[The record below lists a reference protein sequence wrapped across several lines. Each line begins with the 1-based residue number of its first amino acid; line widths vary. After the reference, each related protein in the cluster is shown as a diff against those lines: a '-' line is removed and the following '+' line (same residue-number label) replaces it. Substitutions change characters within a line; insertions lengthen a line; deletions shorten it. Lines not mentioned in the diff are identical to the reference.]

1 MILNRSLYLIGVILV
16 VLGPLVGCSN
26 TAEVGSDEI
35 ENYSA
40 KQIFDR
46 AEFEMAR
53 SKPMDA
59 IAFFSD
65 VERLYPY
72 SEWAKRSVIMQAFA
86 NHKAKQYE
94 EARDAAERYIE
105 YYPSDEDSAYA
116 QYIIALSYYDQIEDV
131 GRDQQVTAKA
141 LEAFKTLM
149 VNYPNS
155 EYVKAAELKFD
166 LAFDHLAGKEM
177 EVGRY
182 YLKRQQFPAAINRF
196 RIVVEEYQTASYT
209 AVALH
214 RLVEAYL
221 SMGLVEEAQSAGA
234 ILGYNYQAT
243 AWYQRTYSLLKNE
256 NLSPAAK
263 GTGWL
268 RKIHRQVLKGRWL

>member
-1 MILNRSLYLIGVILV
+1 MILNRLIYLIGVILV
-16 VLGPLVGCSN
+16 ILGPLVGCSN

-86 NHKAKQYE
+86 HHKAKQYE

-116 QYIIALSYYDQIEDV
+116 QYIIALSYYDQIEDI

-141 LEAFKTLM
+141 LEAFKTLI

-196 RIVVEEYQTASYT
+196 RIVVEEYQTSSYT
-209 AVALH
+209 AEALH

-234 ILGYNYQAT
+234 ILGHNYQAT
-243 AWYQRTYSLLKNE
+243 AWYQRTYSLLSNE
-256 NLSPAAK
+256 NLSPVAK

>member
-1 MILNRSLYLIGVILV
+1 MILNRSIYLIGVILV
-16 VLGPLVGCSN
+16 IRGPLVGCSN

-155 EYVKAAELKFD
+155 EYVKAAELKYD

-196 RIVVEEYQTASYT
+196 RIVVEEYQTSSYT
-209 AVALH
+209 AEALH

-234 ILGYNYQAT
+234 ILGYNYQAV
-243 AWYQRTYSLLKNE
+243 A
-256 NLSPAAK
+256 
-263 GTGWL
+263 
-268 RKIHRQVLKGRWL
+268 

>member
-1 MILNRSLYLIGVILV
+1 
-16 VLGPLVGCSN
+16 
-26 TAEVGSDEI
+26 
-35 ENYSA
+35 
-40 KQIFDR
+40 
-46 AEFEMAR
+46 
-53 SKPMDA
+53 
-59 IAFFSD
+59 
-65 VERLYPY
+65 
-72 SEWAKRSVIMQAFA
+72 MQAFA

-141 LEAFKTLM
+141 LEAFKTLI

-196 RIVVEEYQTASYT
+196 RIVVEEYQTSSYT
-209 AVALH
+209 AEALH

-256 NLSPAAK
+256 NLSPSSKRYRMASK
-263 GTGWL
+263 NS
-268 RKIHRQVLKGRWL
+268 

>member
-1 MILNRSLYLIGVILV
+1 MILNRSIYLIGVILV

-94 EARDAAERYIE
+94 QARDAAERYIE

-196 RIVVEEYQTASYT
+196 RIVVEEYQTSSYT
-209 AVALH
+209 AEALH

-263 GTGWL
+263 GKGWL

>member
-1 MILNRSLYLIGVILV
+1 
-16 VLGPLVGCSN
+16 
-26 TAEVGSDEI
+26 
-35 ENYSA
+35 
-40 KQIFDR
+40 
-46 AEFEMAR
+46 
-53 SKPMDA
+53 
-59 IAFFSD
+59 
-65 VERLYPY
+65 
-72 SEWAKRSVIMQAFA
+72 MQAFA
-86 NHKAKQYE
+86 HHKAKQYE

-141 LEAFKTLM
+141 LEAFKTLI

-196 RIVVEEYQTASYT
+196 RNVVEEYQTSSYT
-209 AVALH
+209 AEALH

-234 ILGYNYQAT
+234 ILGHNYQAT

>member
-1 MILNRSLYLIGVILV
+1 MILNRLIYLIGVILV
-16 VLGPLVGCSN
+16 ILGPLVGCSN

-141 LEAFKTLM
+141 VEAFKTLI

-196 RIVVEEYQTASYT
+196 RIVVEEYQTSSYT
-209 AVALH
+209 AEALH

>member
-1 MILNRSLYLIGVILV
+1 MILNRLIYLIGVILV
-16 VLGPLVGCSN
+16 ILGPLVGCSN

-86 NHKAKQYE
+86 HHKAKQYE

-116 QYIIALSYYDQIEDV
+116 QYIIALSYYDQIEDI

-141 LEAFKTLM
+141 LEAFKTLI

-196 RIVVEEYQTASYT
+196 RNVAEEYQTSSYT
-209 AVALH
+209 AEALH

>member
-1 MILNRSLYLIGVILV
+1 MILNRSIYLIGVILV

-86 NHKAKQYE
+86 HHKAKQYE

-116 QYIIALSYYDQIEDV
+116 QYIIALSYYDQIEDI

-141 LEAFKTLM
+141 LEAFKTLI

-196 RIVVEEYQTASYT
+196 RIVVEEYQTSSYT
-209 AVALH
+209 AEALH

>member
-1 MILNRSLYLIGVILV
+1 MILNRLIYLIGFILV
-16 VLGPLVGCSN
+16 ILGPLVGCSN

-131 GRDQQVTAKA
+131 GRDQKVTAKA
-141 LEAFKTLM
+141 LEAFKTLI

-196 RIVVEEYQTASYT
+196 RIVVEEYQTSSYT
-209 AVALH
+209 AEALH

>member
-1 MILNRSLYLIGVILV
+1 MILNRSIYLIGVILV
-16 VLGPLVGCSN
+16 ILGPLVGCSN
-26 TAEVGSDEI
+26 TEEVGSDEI

-155 EYVKAAELKFD
+155 EYVKAAELKYD

-196 RIVVEEYQTASYT
+196 RIVVEEYQTSSYT
-209 AVALH
+209 AEALH

>member
-1 MILNRSLYLIGVILV
+1 MILNRSIYLIGVILV
-16 VLGPLVGCSN
+16 ILGPFVGCSN

-196 RIVVEEYQTASYT
+196 SLVVEEYQTSSYT
-209 AVALH
+209 AEALH

>member
-1 MILNRSLYLIGVILV
+1 MILNRLIYLIGVILV
-16 VLGPLVGCSN
+16 ILGPLVGCSN

-116 QYIIALSYYDQIEDV
+116 QYIIALSYYDQIEDI
-131 GRDQQVTAKA
+131 GRYQQVTAKA
-141 LEAFKTLM
+141 LEAFKTLI

-196 RIVVEEYQTASYT
+196 RIVVEEYQTSSYT
-209 AVALH
+209 AEALH

>member
-1 MILNRSLYLIGVILV
+1 MILNRLIYLIGVILV
-16 VLGPLVGCSN
+16 ILGLLVGCSN

-196 RIVVEEYQTASYT
+196 RTVVEEYQTSSYT
-209 AVALH
+209 AEALH

>member
-1 MILNRSLYLIGVILV
+1 MILNRLIYLIGVILV
-16 VLGPLVGCSN
+16 ILGPLVGCSN

-155 EYVKAAELKFD
+155 EYVKAAELKYD

-196 RIVVEEYQTASYT
+196 RIVVEEYQTSSYT
-209 AVALH
+209 AEALH

>member
-1 MILNRSLYLIGVILV
+1 MILNRLIYLIGAILV
-16 VLGPLVGCSN
+16 ILGPLVGCSN

-53 SKPMDA
+53 SKPIDA

-141 LEAFKTLM
+141 LEAFKTLI

-196 RIVVEEYQTASYT
+196 RIVVEEYQTSSYT
-209 AVALH
+209 AEALH

-263 GTGWL
+263 GTRWL
-268 RKIHRQVLKGRWL
+268 RQIHRQVLKGRWL

>member
-1 MILNRSLYLIGVILV
+1 MIGVSSIVAGL
-16 VLGPLVGCSN
+16 LFGCSN
-26 TAEVGSDEI
+26 TANVGSDEI

-40 KQIFDR
+40 KQIYDR
-46 AEFEMAR
+46 AEYEMAR
-53 SKPMDA
+53 SKPIDA

-86 NHKAKQYE
+86 HHKAKQYK

-105 YYPSDEDSAYA
+105 YYPADEDSAYA
-116 QYIIALSYYDQIEDV
+116 QYIIALSYYDQIEDI
-131 GRDQQVTAKA
+131 GRDQDVTAKA
-141 LEAFKTLM
+141 LQAFKKLIK
-149 VNYPNS
+149 NYPDS
-155 EYVKAAELKFD
+155 EYVKPAELKFD

-196 RIVVEEYQTASYT
+196 RIVVEDYQTSSYT
-209 AVALH
+209 AEALH

-221 SMGLVEEAQSAGA
+221 SMGLVDEAQSAGA
-234 ILGYNYQAT
+234 ILGHNYQAS
-243 AWYQRTYSLLKNE
+243 AWYKRTFSLLRNKD
-256 NLSPAAK
+256 LSPALK

>member
-1 MILNRSLYLIGVILV
+1 MILNRLIYLIGITLIA
-16 VLGPLVGCSN
+16 LGLLVGCSN

-53 SKPMDA
+53 SKPIDA

-72 SEWAKRSVIMQAFA
+72 SEWAKRSMIMQAFA

-131 GRDQQVTAKA
+131 GRDQEVTAKA
-141 LEAFKTLM
+141 LEAFKTLI

-155 EYVKAAELKFD
+155 EYVKPAELKFD

-196 RIVVEEYQTASYT
+196 RIVVEDYQTSSYT
-209 AVALH
+209 AEALH

-234 ILGYNYQAT
+234 ILGHNYQAT
-243 AWYQRTYSLLKNE
+243 AWYQRTYSLLRNE
-256 NLSPAAK
+256 NLSPVAK
-263 GTGWL
+263 GAGWL

>member
-1 MILNRSLYLIGVILV
+1 MILNRLIYLIGVILV

-86 NHKAKQYE
+86 HHKAKQYE

-196 RIVVEEYQTASYT
+196 RIVVEDYQTSSYT
-209 AVALH
+209 AEALH

-243 AWYQRTYSLLKNE
+243 AWYQRTYGLLKNE
-256 NLSPAAK
+256 NLSPAEK

>member
-1 MILNRSLYLIGVILV
+1 MILNRSIYLIGVILV

-196 RIVVEEYQTASYT
+196 RIVVEEYQTSSYT
-209 AVALH
+209 AEALH

-234 ILGYNYQAT
+234 ILGYNYQAS

>member
-1 MILNRSLYLIGVILV
+1 MILNRSIYLIGVILV

-86 NHKAKQYE
+86 HHKAKQYE

-196 RIVVEEYQTASYT
+196 RIVVEEYQTSSYT
-209 AVALH
+209 AEALH

-221 SMGLVEEAQSAGA
+221 SMGLLEEAQSAGA

>member
-1 MILNRSLYLIGVILV
+1 MILNRLIYLIGVILV
-16 VLGPLVGCSN
+16 ILGPLVGCSN

-86 NHKAKQYE
+86 HHKAKQYE

-141 LEAFKTLM
+141 LEAFKTLI

-196 RIVVEEYQTASYT
+196 RIVVEEYQTSSYT
-209 AVALH
+209 AEALH

-221 SMGLVEEAQSAGA
+221 SMGLLEEAQSAGA

>member
-1 MILNRSLYLIGVILV
+1 MILNRSIYLIGVILV
-16 VLGPLVGCSN
+16 ILGPLVGCSN

-53 SKPMDA
+53 SKPIDA

-86 NHKAKQYE
+86 HHKAKQYE

-116 QYIIALSYYDQIEDV
+116 QYIIALSYYDQIEDI

-141 LEAFKTLM
+141 LEAFKTLI

-177 EVGRY
+177 EVGRF

-196 RIVVEEYQTASYT
+196 RIVVEEYQTSSYT
-209 AVALH
+209 AEALH

-221 SMGLVEEAQSAGA
+221 SMGLLEEAQSAGA

>member
-1 MILNRSLYLIGVILV
+1 MILNRLIYLIGVILV
-16 VLGPLVGCSN
+16 ILGPLVGCSN

-53 SKPMDA
+53 SKPIDA

-141 LEAFKTLM
+141 LEAFKTLI

-196 RIVVEEYQTASYT
+196 RIVVEEYQTSSYT
-209 AVALH
+209 AEALH

-243 AWYQRTYSLLKNE
+243 AWYKRTYSLLKNE

>member
-1 MILNRSLYLIGVILV
+1 MILNRSIYLIGVILV
-16 VLGPLVGCSN
+16 ILGPLVGCSN
-26 TAEVGSDEI
+26 TAEVGSEEI

-196 RIVVEEYQTASYT
+196 RIVVEEYQTSSYT
-209 AVALH
+209 AEALH

>member
-1 MILNRSLYLIGVILV
+1 MILNRLIYLIGVILV
-16 VLGPLVGCSN
+16 ILGPLVGCSN

-53 SKPMDA
+53 SKPIDA

-141 LEAFKTLM
+141 LEAFKTLI

-196 RIVVEEYQTASYT
+196 RIVVEEYQTSSYT
-209 AVALH
+209 AEALH

>member
-1 MILNRSLYLIGVILV
+1 MILNRLIYLIGVILV
-16 VLGPLVGCSN
+16 ILVGCSN

-196 RIVVEEYQTASYT
+196 RVVVEEYQTSSYT
-209 AVALH
+209 AEALH

>member
-1 MILNRSLYLIGVILV
+1 MILNRLIYLIGVSSIAVGL
-16 VLGPLVGCSN
+16 LFGCSN
-26 TAEVGSDEI
+26 TANVGSDEI

-40 KQIFDR
+40 KQIYDR
-46 AEFEMAR
+46 AEYEMAR
-53 SKPMDA
+53 SKPIDA

-86 NHKAKQYE
+86 NHKAKQYK
-94 EARDAAERYIE
+94 EARDAAERYFE
-105 YYPSDEDSAYA
+105 YYPADEDSAYA
-116 QYIIALSYYDQIEDV
+116 QYIIALSYYDQIEDI
-131 GRDQQVTAKA
+131 GRDQDVTAKS
-141 LEAFKTLM
+141 LQAFKKLIK
-149 VNYPNS
+149 NYPDS
-155 EYVKAAELKFD
+155 EYVKPAELKFD

-196 RIVVEEYQTASYT
+196 RIVVEDYQTSSYT
-209 AVALH
+209 AEALH

-221 SMGLVEEAQSAGA
+221 SMGLVDEAQSAGA
-234 ILGYNYQAT
+234 ILGHNYQAA
-243 AWYQRTYSLLKNE
+243 AWYKRTFSLLRNE
-256 NLSPAAK
+256 DLSPALK

>member
-1 MILNRSLYLIGVILV
+1 MILNRLIYLIGVILV
-16 VLGPLVGCSN
+16 ILGPLVGCSN

-86 NHKAKQYE
+86 HHKAKQYE

-131 GRDQQVTAKA
+131 GRDQQVTAEA
-141 LEAFKTLM
+141 LEAFKTLI

-196 RIVVEEYQTASYT
+196 RIVVDEYQTSSYT
-209 AVALH
+209 AEALH

-221 SMGLVEEAQSAGA
+221 SMGLLEEAQSAGA

>member
-1 MILNRSLYLIGVILV
+1 MILNRLIYLIGVILV
-16 VLGPLVGCSN
+16 ILGPLVGCSN
-26 TAEVGSDEI
+26 TAQVGSDEI

-141 LEAFKTLM
+141 LEAFKTLIA
-149 VNYPNS
+149 NYPNS

-196 RIVVEEYQTASYT
+196 RIVVEEYQTSSYT
-209 AVALH
+209 AEALH

>member
-1 MILNRSLYLIGVILV
+1 
-16 VLGPLVGCSN
+16 
-26 TAEVGSDEI
+26 
-35 ENYSA
+35 
-40 KQIFDR
+40 
-46 AEFEMAR
+46 
-53 SKPMDA
+53 
-59 IAFFSD
+59 
-65 VERLYPY
+65 
-72 SEWAKRSVIMQAFA
+72 MQAFA

-155 EYVKAAELKFD
+155 EYVKAAELKYD

-196 RIVVEEYQTASYT
+196 RIVVEEYQTSSYT
-209 AVALH
+209 AEALH

-243 AWYQRTYSLLKNE
+243 AWYQRTYGLLKNE

>member
-1 MILNRSLYLIGVILV
+1 MILNRLIYLIGVILV
-16 VLGPLVGCSN
+16 ILGPLVGCSN
-26 TAEVGSDEI
+26 TEEVGSDEI

-196 RIVVEEYQTASYT
+196 RIVVEEYQTSSYT
-209 AVALH
+209 AEALH

-221 SMGLVEEAQSAGA
+221 SMGLVEEAQSTGA

>member
-1 MILNRSLYLIGVILV
+1 MILNRLIYLIGVILV
-16 VLGPLVGCSN
+16 ILGPLVGCSN

-86 NHKAKQYE
+86 HHKAKQYE

-141 LEAFKTLM
+141 LEAFKTLI

-196 RIVVEEYQTASYT
+196 RNVVEEYQTSSYT
-209 AVALH
+209 AEALH

-234 ILGYNYQAT
+234 ILGHNYQAT

-268 RKIHRQVLKGRWL
+268 RKIHRQVLKVRWL

>member
-1 MILNRSLYLIGVILV
+1 MILNRLIYLIVVILV
-16 VLGPLVGCSN
+16 ILGPLVGCSN

-116 QYIIALSYYDQIEDV
+116 QYIIALSYYDQIEDI

-141 LEAFKTLM
+141 LEAFKTLI

-196 RIVVEEYQTASYT
+196 RIVVDEYQTSSYT
-209 AVALH
+209 AEALH

-221 SMGLVEEAQSAGA
+221 SMGLLEEAQSAGA

>member
-1 MILNRSLYLIGVILV
+1 MILNRSIYLIGVILV

-196 RIVVEEYQTASYT
+196 RIVVEEYQTSSYT
-209 AVALH
+209 AEALH

-268 RKIHRQVLKGRWL
+268 RKIHRQVLKCRWL

>member
-1 MILNRSLYLIGVILV
+1 MILNRLIYLIGVSSIAVGL
-16 VLGPLVGCSN
+16 LFGCSN
-26 TAEVGSDEI
+26 TANVGSDDI

-40 KQIFDR
+40 IQIYDR
-46 AEFEMAR
+46 AEYEMAR
-53 SKPMDA
+53 SKPIDA

-86 NHKAKQYE
+86 NHKAKQYK

-105 YYPSDEDSAYA
+105 YYPADEDSAYA
-116 QYIIALSYYDQIEDV
+116 QYIIALSYYDQIEDI
-131 GRDQQVTAKA
+131 GRDQEVTAKA
-141 LEAFKTLM
+141 LQAFKKLIK
-149 VNYPNS
+149 NYPDS
-155 EYVKAAELKFD
+155 EYVKPAELKFD

-196 RIVVEEYQTASYT
+196 RIVVEDYQTSSYT
-209 AVALH
+209 AEALH

-221 SMGLVEEAQSAGA
+221 SMGLVDEAQSAGA
-234 ILGYNYQAT
+234 ILGHNYQAS
-243 AWYQRTYSLLKNE
+243 AWYKRTFSLLRNE
-256 NLSPAAK
+256 DLSPAVK

>member
-1 MILNRSLYLIGVILV
+1 MILNRSIYLIGIILVIL
-16 VLGPLVGCSN
+16 GSLVGCSN

-196 RIVVEEYQTASYT
+196 RIVVEEYQTSSYT
-209 AVALH
+209 AEALH